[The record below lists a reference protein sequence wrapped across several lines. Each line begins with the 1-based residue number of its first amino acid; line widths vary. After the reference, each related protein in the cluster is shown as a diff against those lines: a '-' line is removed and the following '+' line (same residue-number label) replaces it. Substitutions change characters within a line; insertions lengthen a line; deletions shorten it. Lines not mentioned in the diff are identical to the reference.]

1 MTDTAGYSDIIFGL
15 FWLLGYQFS
24 PRLADLG
31 ETRFWRLDPTANYG
45 PLNGLARNRVKP
57 ALISRNWDDF
67 LRVAGSLKMGTVR
80 ASEFIRSLQRS
91 GKQSLLGHALGE
103 LGRIPKILH
112 LLTYVD
118 DELYRRGTL
127 TQLNRHEGRHS
138 LARIIFHGQRGE
150 LRQRYREGQE
160 DQLGALGLVL
170 NALIMWN
177 TRYMDAA
184 LSHLRAGGREIKPE
198 DQARLS
204 PLGSDHFNVLGR
216 YDFHVTDEILKG
228 KLRPLRSLEDVAE
241 YEGVIA

>member
-1 MTDTAGYSDIIFGL
+1 VESSEARAHQSQLGRFSARGRFVEDGNGKGL
-15 FWLLGYQFS
+15 GVHSQ
-24 PRLADLG
+24 
-31 ETRFWRLDPTANYG
+31 PTTG
-45 PLNGLARNRVKP
+45 
-57 ALISRNWDDF
+57 
-67 LRVAGSLKMGTVR
+67 
-80 ASEFIRSLQRS
+80 
-91 GKQSLLGHALGE
+91 GKQSLLGRALGE
-103 LGRIPKILH
+103 LGRIPKTLH

-118 DELYRRGTL
+118 DELYRRSTL

-170 NALIMWN
+170 NALILWN

-184 LSHLRAGGREIKPE
+184 LSHLRAGSREIKAE
-198 DQARLS
+198 DVARLS

-216 YDFHVTDEILKG
+216 YDFHVTEEVLKG
-228 KLRPLRSLEDVAE
+228 QLRPLRSPEDVAE